1 MSKLNSRCYFLFT
14 FFFLLLAAT
23 RLQAAPVDVN
33 TADAETLA
41 QALTGIGAKTAAA
54 IVAHRK
60 EHGRFTVPEDL
71 LKVKGIGPKLLE
83 RNKQDIL
90 IGNGN
95 TGKAA
100 GKR

>member
-1 MSKLNSRCYFLFT
+1 MSKLNPRCYFLAVLFA
-14 FFFLLLAAT
+14 LLMAAT

-41 QALTGIGAKTAAA
+41 QALTGVGAKTAAA
-54 IVAHRK
+54 IVTHRK
-60 EHGRFTVPEDL
+60 EHGPYTAPEDL

-95 TGKAA
+95 D
-100 GKR
+100 KR